1 MKLRGEKF
9 EHISKNPMPRLDPLM
24 TIEDHFTELIR
35 QHRDVGKDD
44 AKAMA
49 LKALAAVGIPPS
61 RFRNYPHEFSGGMRQ
76 RIMIAMAL
84 VLEPKLI
91 IADEPTTSLDVIV
104 EGQILQVLEEL
115 RRRYGLALLL
125 VTHNLGIVA
134 ETCDRV
140 AAEWARGTAVGRRGR
155 GTFLHPHP
163 SYPPRHLPSVHLP
176 EIYRAAATTRPPPG
190 RAH

>member
-1 MKLRGEKF
+1 M
-9 EHISKNPMPRLDPLM
+9 M
-24 TIEDHFTELIR
+24 
-35 QHRDVGKDD
+35 
-44 AKAMA
+44 
-49 LKALAAVGIPPS
+49 
-61 RFRNYPHEFSGGMRQ
+61 Q

-91 IADEPTTSLDVIV
+91 IADDPTTSLDVIV

-140 AAEWARGTAVGRRGR
+140 AGMYAGGTVGGGPGR
-155 GTFLHPHP
+155 GNFPDPLPPFTPRPPSFLLHPETKEPTSVTRHP
-163 SYPPRHLPSVHLP
+163 PG
-176 EIYRAAATTRPPPG
+176 PPP
-190 RAH
+190 A

>member
-1 MKLRGEKF
+1 M
-9 EHISKNPMPRLDPLM
+9 M
-24 TIEDHFTELIR
+24 
-35 QHRDVGKDD
+35 
-44 AKAMA
+44 
-49 LKALAAVGIPPS
+49 
-61 RFRNYPHEFSGGMRQ
+61 Q

-91 IADEPTTSLDVIV
+91 IADDPTTSLDVIV

-140 AAEWARGTAVGRRGR
+140 AVRYAGGVVEGGPGR
-155 GTFLHPHP
+155 GNFRDPLHPYTQGPPH
-163 SYPPRHLPSVHLP
+163 SLIYPEAHAPASLPRHSP
-176 EIYRAAATTRPPPG
+176 R
-190 RAH
+190 

>member
-1 MKLRGEKF
+1 M
-9 EHISKNPMPRLDPLM
+9 M
-24 TIEDHFTELIR
+24 
-35 QHRDVGKDD
+35 
-44 AKAMA
+44 
-49 LKALAAVGIPPS
+49 
-61 RFRNYPHEFSGGMRQ
+61 Q

-91 IADEPTTSLDVIV
+91 IADDPTTSLDVIV

-140 AAEWARGTAVGRRGR
+140 AGMYAGGIVEEGPGR
-155 GTFLHPHP
+155 GNFLDPLHPHTP
-163 SYPPRHLPSVHLP
+163 RVPHSLIFLETKEIPAISRHPPAP
-176 EIYRAAATTRPPPG
+176 
-190 RAH
+190 

>member
-1 MKLRGEKF
+1 
-9 EHISKNPMPRLDPLM
+9 
-24 TIEDHFTELIR
+24 
-35 QHRDVGKDD
+35 
-44 AKAMA
+44 
-49 LKALAAVGIPPS
+49 
-61 RFRNYPHEFSGGMRQ
+61 MRQ

-140 AAEWARGTAVGRRGR
+140 AVKLPGGRVEGGAGR
-155 GTFLHPHP
+155 GKLPNPLHPYTPKVPYFGH
-163 SYPPRHLPSVHLP
+163 SLATKELP
-176 EIYRAAATTRPPPG
+176 A
-190 RAH
+190 

>member
-1 MKLRGEKF
+1 M
-9 EHISKNPMPRLDPLM
+9 M
-24 TIEDHFTELIR
+24 
-35 QHRDVGKDD
+35 
-44 AKAMA
+44 
-49 LKALAAVGIPPS
+49 
-61 RFRNYPHEFSGGMRQ
+61 Q

-91 IADEPTTSLDVIV
+91 IADDPTTSLDVIV

-140 AAEWARGTAVGRRGR
+140 AVVYPGGVAGGRTGP
-155 GTFLHPHP
+155 GNFPNPLHP
-163 SYPPRHLPSVHLP
+163 LPQ
-176 EIYRAAATTRPPPG
+176 RPPPSRPPPAADG
-190 RAH
+190 LTRRPRTPP